1 MQLFT
6 YTYFSDIQH
15 VSILT
20 IYVCF
25 IMSDLTMGAVIW
37 IPVGSSDETT
47 LFRQTKHFRQ
57 LGVSLVSK
65 LTPFWRKGI
74 H

>member
-1 MQLFT
+1 MLLAH
-6 YTYFSDIQH
+6 YCIK
-15 VSILT
+15 
-20 IYVCF
+20 
-25 IMSDLTMGAVIW
+25 MGAVIW